1 MISVDNHGVLIP
13 PANTPQMNYYETGQI
28 EYCGQ
33 LLGNVEFRIRG
44 LNTESKFGRFNF
56 GAGVLRGK
64 MISSLFDKRKAETV
78 LIRNTGDRIPL
89 TLFGLQS
96 DGLTATVLVN

>member
-1 MISVDNHGVLIP
+1 MTL
-13 PANTPQMNYYETGQI
+13 YEIGQL
-28 EYCGQ
+28 EYCGK

-44 LNTESKFGRFNF
+44 LNTDREFGQFNF

-78 LIRNTGDRIPL
+78 LIRNTGDRVHL
-89 TLFGLQS
+89 TLFGLKS
-96 DGLTATVLVN
+96 DGCTATVLVDQQAG

>member
-1 MISVDNHGVLIP
+1 MTD
-13 PANTPQMNYYETGQI
+13 YEIGQI

-44 LNTESKFGRFNF
+44 LNTDSEFDRFKF

-64 MISSLFDKRKAETV
+64 MVSSLFDKRKAQTV
-78 LIRNTGDRIPL
+78 LIRNTGDRVAL
-89 TLFGLQS
+89 TIFGLQN
-96 DGLTATVLVN
+96 DGFTATVLIDQPAK